1 MKKIIFSIAS
11 VFVATVLF
19 AQPKPA
25 ATKTTA
31 PVKLDRSKRPAP
43 APAPAIKMGEMQSFE
58 LPNGLKVFVVENHK
72 T

>member
-11 VFVATVLF
+11 ILVATVLF

-31 PVKLDRSKRPAP
+31 PVNLTEVNVQHQRLHQP
-43 APAPAIKMGEMQSFE
+43 
-58 LPNGLKVFVVENHK
+58 LKWVKCNPLNYQMD
-72 T
+72 